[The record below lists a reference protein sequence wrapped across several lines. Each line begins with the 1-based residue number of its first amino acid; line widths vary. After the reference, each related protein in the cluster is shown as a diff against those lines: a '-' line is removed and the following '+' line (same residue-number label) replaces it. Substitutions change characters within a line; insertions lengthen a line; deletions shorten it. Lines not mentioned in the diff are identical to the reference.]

1 MSKVLVIGGGAAG
14 MFAAIFA
21 AYNGNEVHIFEK
33 NEKLGK
39 KLFITGKG
47 RCNITNASDMDTLF
61 ASVVTNPK
69 FLYSS
74 FYGYDNQNVIE
85 FFERIGVRTKVERGN
100 RVFPVSDHSS
110 DVIGALTKELH
121 QLGVSIHLH
130 TEVKRVVGE
139 GRFEY
144 LETKDGKKITGDAC
158 IVATGGFSYQTTGST
173 GDGYRFAEETGH
185 QVTDIMPALVPLELK
200 ETYVKEL
207 QGLSLR
213 NVTAAIYDGKKKLY
227 EDFGEM
233 LYRCDDEYRLEC
245 RRLNRGSFL
254 LKKEERKKDFLQ
266 ISWNRLNELLTVK
279 KYRKTVE
286 KK

>member
-1 MSKVLVIGGGAAG
+1 MPQFLPLIMEMK
-14 MFAAIFA
+14 FIF
-21 AYNGNEVHIFEK
+21 FEK

-144 LETKDGKKITGDAC
+144 LETKGWEKDYGRRMYCCDRMDFLIRRPD
-158 IVATGGFSYQTTGST
+158 
-173 GDGYRFAEETGH
+173 RRE
-185 QVTDIMPALVPLELK
+185 TDIV
-200 ETYVKEL
+200 L
-207 QGLSLR
+207 Q
-213 NVTAAIYDGKKKLY
+213 KKQDIKL
-227 EDFGEM
+227 
-233 LYRCDDEYRLEC
+233 LILC
-245 RRLNRGSFL
+245 RRLSRWS
-254 LKKEERKKDFLQ
+254 LKKP
-266 ISWNRLNELLTVK
+266 T
-279 KYRKTVE
+279 
-286 KK
+286 